1 LQIQTR
7 AHATA
12 RSYLLVSLLVLHM
25 LCRGRCLR
33 LALVQ
38 QRTQLVLCA
47 ALQLHSE
54 RVRLRRRRG
63 PAAAVPR
70 LRCTRAARKRRRALR
85 APLRCGLLHAE
96 EQLCRTS
103 PQHLSDSLTKPY
115 FVCVKLHRAKF
126 ALQTWTLARTYPGKA
141 LARAQ
146 PDAQRSPAREGEKES
161 AGLPGEWPWS
171 PSPRRSARPQRK
183 QRRVRSSAALRELRG
198 SRWRTA
204 PTATPQRQ
212 GPMQLARRL
221 RTLATAPTR
230 PSAQ

>member
-1 LQIQTR
+1 MPQHGRTSSSASSSSTCSAAGAACASRLSSS
-7 AHATA
+7 A
-12 RSYLLVSLLVLHM
+12 RSSSSVRRCSCTVNGSASGAAGGRLL
-25 LCRGRCLR
+25 LCRACAVHVPHASAGAPC
-33 LALVQ
+33 AH
-38 QRTQLVLCA
+38 LCA
-47 ALQLHSE
+47 A
-54 RVRLRRRRG
+54 
-63 PAAAVPR
+63 
-70 LRCTRAARKRRRALR
+70 
-85 APLRCGLLHAE
+85 GLLHAE